1 MSDKTALQILGEE
14 TRPYFGRFWEVI
26 EPFQRELWNY
36 CRKITGNP
44 WDGEDLFQDTVL
56 KMFTSLSA
64 LSHREHPIHPRAF
77 LFRVATNHWI
87 DTCRKRKGKMEEW
100 SDHLVTKSSEDV
112 SIALE
117 IQGAFETLL
126 THLPPKQ
133 TVVLVLMDAFQ
144 FTANEAAEVIGTTE
158 GAVNAALFRARSR
171 LRQLKSDELSADNST
186 AAADTQ
192 PDESLV
198 KRYVEYFNKR
208 DFQGIADLLA
218 EHAVFS
224 FVTQSSKEYGKRRIM
239 NESHHPSH
247 YDRPDLYAVVHEL
260 WGRKAVIFYKG
271 YEQGEPTALN
281 EVLTI
286 ETEDNHI
293 IGINGYFFC
302 PQFMDA
308 AAQELGVPREEWQ
321 WAE

>member
-1 MSDKTALQILGEE
+1 MSEKTALQILGEE
-14 TRPYFGRFWEVI
+14 TRPYFGKFWEAI
-26 EPFQRELWNY
+26 APFQHELWNY
-36 CRKITGNP
+36 CRKIAGNP

-64 LSHREHPIHPRAF
+64 LSHRTHPIHPRAF

-87 DTCRKRKGKMEEW
+87 DTCRKRKGIMEEW
-100 SDHLVTKSSEDV
+100 SDRLVTESSADA
-112 SIALE
+112 SASLE
-117 IQGAFETLL
+117 IEEAFETLL
-126 THLPPKQ
+126 TFLPPKQ
-133 TVVLVLMDAFQ
+133 TVVLVLMDAFR

-158 GAVNAALFRARSR
+158 GAVHAALYRARSR
-171 LRQLKSDELSADNST
+171 LRQLASGESNTRNSK
-186 AAADTQ
+186 AAADPQ

-198 KRYVEYFNKR
+198 KRYVDCFNKR

-271 YEQGEPTALN
+271 YEHGEPIALN

-286 ETEDNHI
+286 ETEDNRI

-302 PQFMDA
+302 PQFMEA